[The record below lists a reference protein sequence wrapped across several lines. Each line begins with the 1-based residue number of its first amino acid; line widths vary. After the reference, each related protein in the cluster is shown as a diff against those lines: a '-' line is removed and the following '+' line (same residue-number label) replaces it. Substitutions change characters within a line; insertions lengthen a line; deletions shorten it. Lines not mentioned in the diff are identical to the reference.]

1 MFGKILILGAGS
13 WGATVGDVVSQKA
26 KVFLWEKSEKK
37 YKFFLK
43 HRHPEFFPFIKMK
56 GVTILNKLE
65 IPDGT
70 KLIFIATPAQNVREV
85 LEKVKGQI
93 QKKKIPLVILSK
105 GIEIKTLKTMDCVVE
120 EIFANHPY
128 AIISGPSHAEEVA
141 KRKPT
146 SFIIASKKKALALKL
161 QEFFLFPYLRPYTHT
176 DVRGVALGGAL
187 KNVYAIAAGICD
199 GMKLGINAKSALI
212 TRSLAE
218 MIRIGTALGGK
229 FHTFSGLS
237 GVGDLITTCFSNFSR
252 NRNLG
257 EEIGKGRTL
266 DEALKKVKTTAEG
279 ASTVIAVKKISDE
292 NKISAPIAN
301 GIYDILFKRKN
312 LKNVIKSLMERP
324 MKSEEEVL
332 K

>member
-26 KVFLWEKSEKK
+26 EVFLWEKSEKK

-43 HRHPEFFPFIKMK
+43 HLHPEFFPFIKMK
-56 GVTILNKLE
+56 KFSILNKLE

-70 KLIFIATPAQNVREV
+70 KLIFVATPAQSVREV
-85 LEKVKGQI
+85 LERLKMQM
-93 QKKKIPLVILSK
+93 QRKKIPLVILSK

-120 EIFANHPY
+120 EIFGSHPY

-146 SFIIASKKKALALKL
+146 SFIIASKNKALALKL
-161 QEFFLFPYLRPYTHT
+161 QKFFLFPYLRPYTHT

-199 GMKLGINAKSALI
+199 GMKLGINAKASLI

-257 EEIGKGRTL
+257 EEIGKGYSL
-266 DEALKKVKTTAEG
+266 NEALKKVKTTAEG

-292 NKISAPIAN
+292 KKISAPIAN

-324 MKSEEEVL
+324 IKSEEEVL